1 MVFQELIPIAVLAFA
16 CELVDSTLG
25 MGYGTTLTPI
35 MLALGFEPIQIVPA
49 VLCSEAIT
57 GILAGV
63 FHHEFGNVNLRPGSR
78 DFKVA
83 LLLTG
88 CSIIG
93 VLIATVLA
101 INLPA
106 WIVKLYI
113 GILVLSLGIYI
124 LTKRKAE
131 YPFSWWRI
139 GGLGTLAAFNKGIS
153 GGGYGPL
160 VTAGQVLSGIRGRN
174 AVGITSLAEGV
185 TSIVG
190 FAIYFLSGSPLDYH
204 LMIALGV
211 GAVLSVPLSAFLV
224 SRLPAERLTLV
235 IGGLSTCLGGYTLVR
250 LMM

>member
-1 MVFQELIPIAVLAFA
+1 MAFQEMIPIIILAFA

-49 VLCSEAIT
+49 VLFSEAIT
-57 GILAGV
+57 GILAGLC
-63 FHHEFGNVNLRPGSR
+63 HHEFGNVNLRLGSR
-78 DFKVA
+78 DSKVA

-88 CSIIG
+88 CSVVG

-101 INLPA
+101 INLPS

-124 LTKRKAE
+124 LTKRRDR

-153 GGGYGPL
+153 GGGYGPV
-160 VTAGQVLSGIRGRN
+160 VTAGQVLSGMKGRN
-174 AVGITSLAEGV
+174 AVGITSLAEGI

-190 FAIYFLSGSPLDYH
+190 IGIYLLSGVSLNWSLTTPL
-204 LMIALGV
+204 LLG
-211 GAVLSVPLSAFLV
+211 AILSVPLSAYIV
-224 SRLPAERLTLV
+224 NRLPAGRLTFI
-235 IGGLSTCLGGYTLVR
+235 IGSISTALGGYTLVR
-250 LMM
+250 LLI

>member
-1 MVFQELIPIAVLAFA
+1 MPVQQIIPILLLAFA

-35 MLALGFEPIQIVPA
+35 LLALGFEPIQIVPA

-57 GILAGV
+57 GILAGL

-83 LLLTG
+83 LLLIG
-88 CSIIG
+88 CSAGG
-93 VLIATVLA
+93 VLIATLLA
-101 INLPA
+101 INLPS

-113 GILVLSLGIYI
+113 GILVLSLGVYI
-124 LTKRKAE
+124 LTKRKDE

-153 GGGYGPL
+153 GGGYGPV
-160 VTAGQVLSGIRGRN
+160 VTTGQVLSGVRGRN

-185 TSIVG
+185 TSVIG
-190 FAIYFLSGSPLDYH
+190 FGIYFFSGAQLDYN
-204 LMIALGV
+204 LLIALGA
-211 GAVLSVPLSAFLV
+211 GALLSVPLSAFLV
-224 SRLPAERLTLV
+224 SRLLSGRLTTI
-235 IGGLSTCLGGYTLVR
+235 IGGFSACLGGYTLVR
-250 LMM
+250 LLI